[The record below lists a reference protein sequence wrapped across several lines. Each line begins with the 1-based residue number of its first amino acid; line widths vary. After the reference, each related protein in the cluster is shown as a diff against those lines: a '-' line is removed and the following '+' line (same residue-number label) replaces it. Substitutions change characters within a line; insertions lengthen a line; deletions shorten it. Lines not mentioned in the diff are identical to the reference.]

1 MIPISEV
8 INVSLKHAM
17 LGFLSVEDMNGY
29 QLKKR
34 FDESISRFWSVSISQ
49 IYPTLSEMLGTG
61 LIAIQNSGE
70 DDSRGSKIY
79 RITEKGKEELHQ
91 WLTVPA
97 KEEPFR
103 SEMLVKLYFSAN
115 IDSKTV
121 IEHLSGRKEEAQK
134 RLQFYNAFLQHIEN
148 EHGDEKLFKKDAF
161 YWRMTIRYGIFQS
174 RSLID
179 WCDECIALFQ
189 QDRTN

>member
-1 MIPISEV
+1 M
-8 INVSLKHAM
+8 SLKHAM

-29 QLKKR
+29 QIKKH
-34 FDESISRFWSVSISQ
+34 FDESISQFWSVSISQ
-49 IYPTLSEMLGTG
+49 IYPTLSEMLRAE
-61 LIAIQNSGE
+61 LISIQNIDD

-79 RITEKGKEELHQ
+79 RITEKGKEELHE

-121 IEHLSGRKEEAQK
+121 IEHLAQQKEEAQK
-134 RLQFYNAFLQHIEN
+134 RLQFYDAFLEHVEN
-148 EHGDEKLFKKDAF
+148 EHSKEQQFREDAV
-161 YWRMTIRYGIFQS
+161 YWRMTIRYGILHS

-179 WCDECIALFQ
+179 WCDECIASLQ
-189 QDRTN
+189 QNPIN

>member
-1 MIPISEV
+1 M
-8 INVSLKHAM
+8 SLKHAM

-29 QLKKR
+29 QLKKH

-49 IYPTLSEMLGTG
+49 IYPTLSDMLSEE

-79 RITEKGKEELHQ
+79 RITEKGKEELRQ

-115 IDSKTV
+115 IDAKTV
-121 IEHLSGRKEEAQK
+121 ISHLLEQKDETQK
-134 RLQFYNAFLQHIEN
+134 RLEFYNVYLEHIEN
-148 EHGDEKLFKKDAF
+148 EHIDEKMFKKDAI
-161 YWRMTIRYGIFQS
+161 YWQMTVRYGIFRN

-179 WCDECIALFQ
+179 WCDECIATLQ
-189 QDRTN
+189 KNKVMAD